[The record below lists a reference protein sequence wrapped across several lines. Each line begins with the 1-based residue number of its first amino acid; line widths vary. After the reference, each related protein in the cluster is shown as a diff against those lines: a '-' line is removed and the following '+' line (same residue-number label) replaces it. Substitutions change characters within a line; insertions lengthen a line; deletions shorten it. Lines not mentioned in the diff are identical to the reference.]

1 MSGRRHPRSFPFEA
15 VNASGEPFPRRPFLY
30 WMCWSAILL
39 LAVLLRVVP
48 IRSGL
53 PYSDYIDEGHVLH
66 QTIDAIN
73 RRSLDVNWYGLPALP
88 AYTAGAALFLYGPFY
103 RHFHGHRFQQDLPRE
118 YDLPTSSLDYDF
130 IAPVELI
137 LAGRMATASLSIAS
151 VIFAGIIAARLANRQ
166 AGLLAMLLVAVC
178 PALVTRASIVIV
190 DTFAAFFVL
199 LVLYFS
205 ERILSRPTE
214 SAWKN
219 VGLSGLAAGLAFASK
234 YPAAVAGIAVITS
247 ILLLHP
253 SWLNRLRLLT
263 LAAAGFFSG
272 AFVGGPMIFIQPR
285 KVWHDIV
292 ANVQAYGWIPS
303 PQGYFAQAT
312 SISELGWPLLLVGCA
327 GFVLML
333 LRGRTRQVAIGWILF
348 GAMLIALF
356 IGQSFQPFRSF
367 LPLVSPLC
375 IAAAI
380 ALVSLIG
387 WARRGLPRWLPS
399 GVAVLVIAACVGSL
413 CFASFQ
419 QVRRRMAHQDSRVQ
433 AVDWLQ
439 QHVGKWERVLAIKE
453 LAILPLEW
461 RRIHAEITVVPLLKA
476 APLIHR
482 ESFDYLVTGEF
493 DAQATS
499 DDGWQAYREAWAH
512 QIASLKVLATFG
524 WVATPIPLTLWRTN
538 DERVVICAIRQ

>member
-1 MSGRRHPRSFPFEA
+1 
-15 VNASGEPFPRRPFLY
+15 
-30 WMCWSAILL
+30 MCWSAILL

-88 AYTAGAALFLYGPFY
+88 AYTAGAALLLYSPFY
-103 RHFHGHRFQQDLPRE
+103 RHFHGHGFQEDLPRE

-137 LAGRMATASLSIAS
+137 VAGRIATACLSIAS
-151 VIFAGIIAARLANRQ
+151 VIFAGIIAARLANRH
-166 AGLLAMLLVAVC
+166 AGLLAMLLIAVC
-178 PALVTRASIVIV
+178 PTLVNRASIVMV

-205 ERILSRPTE
+205 ERILSRPSE

-247 ILLLHP
+247 IFLLHV
-253 SWLNRLRLLT
+253 SWPYRLRLLA
-263 LAAAGFFSG
+263 LAAAGFFLG
-272 AFVGGPMIFIQPR
+272 IFIGGPMIFLQPR
-285 KVWHDIV
+285 KVWHDIM
-292 ANVQAYGWIPS
+292 ANVQAYDWIPWRQS
-303 PQGYFAQAT
+303 YFAQAT
-312 SISELGWPLLLVGCA
+312 SMSELGWPLLLVGCT
-327 GFVLML
+327 GLVLML
-333 LRGRTRQVAIGWILF
+333 RQGRTRGLAIGWILF
-348 GAMLIALF
+348 GATLIALF
-356 IGQSFQPFRSF
+356 VGKSFQPFRNF

-387 WARRGLPRWLPS
+387 WAHRGTRRWLRD
-399 GVAVLVIAACVGSL
+399 GVAILLIAGCAASL
-413 CFASFQ
+413 GFASFQ
-419 QVRRRMAHQDSRVQ
+419 QVRQRMAHQDSRVQ

-439 QHVGKWERVLAIKE
+439 QHIGKQQRVLAIKE
-453 LAILPLEW
+453 LAVLPSEW
-461 RRIHAEITVVPLLKA
+461 RRIHAEITVVPLLEA
-476 APLIHR
+476 APLVR
-482 ESFDYLVTGEF
+482 GAPFDYLVTGEF

-499 DDGWQAYREAWAH
+499 DDRWPAYREVWAH
-512 QIASLKVLATFG
+512 QIASLKILATFG
-524 WVATPIPLTLWRTN
+524 WVPTPMPLNLWRTN
-538 DERVVICAIRQ
+538 DERLLICAIRQ